1 MAVPG
6 TEKNHRRPSN
16 PKRKKIM
23 SRSENSRPTQT
34 SAWLAVLSVALSAT
48 VFCTTEFLPVGL
60 LRYISHGLA
69 VSEGTAGIM
78 VTAPGLLAAFAA
90 PVVTVAVR
98 SVDRRRVLQG
108 LALVLVAS
116 NLIAMLAPNF
126 LVLVFAR
133 ALFGIGI
140 GGFWAIGA
148 GLGASLVPEQHAGR
162 ATSLIFAGVSLGMLI
177 GGPAGALIGEL
188 AGWRVAFGAA
198 LAMSAMALLVQML
211 SLPELRVIQRIE
223 ARDLLGILATRP
235 GRVGLAAMT
244 LALCGQFATYTYV
257 TPFLAT
263 VSGFDGK
270 AISSLL
276 LGYTLIGLLGNF
288 IGGASAQRD
297 VRTTLLA
304 TILFI
309 ALPVA
314 ALPALGMHRLS
325 AIAALA
331 VWGVSYGAMP
341 VALQMWMARA
351 TPDVREGGMALFVA
365 VFQVSIALGSFAGG
379 LIVDRYGLFYTM
391 YSGAALGILAI
402 IAIMLFGG
410 PARTATETA
419 TAG

>member
-1 MAVPG
+1 
-6 TEKNHRRPSN
+6 
-16 PKRKKIM
+16 
-23 SRSENSRPTQT
+23 
-34 SAWLAVLSVALSAT
+34 
-48 VFCTTEFLPVGL
+48 
-60 LRYISHGLA
+60 
-69 VSEGTAGIM
+69 
-78 VTAPGLLAAFAA
+78 LAAA
-90 PVVTVAVR
+90 
-98 SVDRRRVLQG
+98 
-108 LALVLVAS
+108 
-116 NLIAMLAPNF
+116 
-126 LVLVFAR
+126 
-133 ALFGIGI
+133 
-140 GGFWAIGA
+140 
-148 GLGASLVPEQHAGR
+148 
-162 ATSLIFAGVSLGMLI
+162 
-177 GGPAGALIGEL
+177 
-188 AGWRVAFGAA
+188 
-198 LAMSAMALLVQML
+198 
-211 SLPELRVIQRIE
+211 
-223 ARDLLGILATRP
+223 
-235 GRVGLAAMT
+235 

-270 AISSLL
+270 TISSLL

-351 TPDVREGGMALFVA
+351 TPEVREGGMALFVA
-365 VFQVSIALGSFAGG
+365 VFQISIALGSFAGG
-379 LIVDRYGLFYTM
+379 LIVDRYGLFYAM

>member
-1 MAVPG
+1 M
-6 TEKNHRRPSN
+6 NPSQN
-16 PKRKKIM
+16 
-23 SRSENSRPTQT
+23 SRSTPIP
-34 SAWLAVLSVALSAT
+34 AWLAVLSVAFSAT

-69 VSEGTAGIM
+69 VSEGAAGIM
-78 VTAPGLLAAFAA
+78 VSAPGLLAAISA
-90 PVVTVAVR
+90 PAVTVAVR
-98 SVDRRRVLQG
+98 RADRRRVLQG
-108 LALVLVAS
+108 LGLILVAS

-126 LVLVFAR
+126 FILVLAR
-133 ALFGIGI
+133 ALFGVGI

-148 GLGASLVPEQHAGR
+148 GLGARLVSDQHVGR

-188 AGWRVAFGAA
+188 AGWRAAFGAT
-198 LAMSAMALLVQML
+198 LAMSVVALLVQVAA
-211 SLPELRVIQRIE
+211 LPELRVIQRISG
-223 ARDLLGILATRP
+223 RDLLGILATRP

-257 TPFLAT
+257 TPLLAT

-270 AISSLL
+270 TISSLL
-276 LGYTLIGLLGNF
+276 LGYTLIGLFGNF
-288 IGGASAQRD
+288 MGGAGAQRD

-314 ALPALGMHRLS
+314 VLPALGIHRIS

-341 VALQMWMARA
+341 VALQMWMAQA
-351 TPDVREGGMALFVA
+351 TPDMREGGMALFVA
-365 VFQVSIALGSFAGG
+365 VFQISIALGSFAGG
-379 LIVDRYGLFYTM
+379 LIVDRYGLFAAM
-391 YSGAALGILAI
+391 YFGAALGVLAMLT
-402 IAIMLFGG
+402 IMLFGRS
-410 PARTATETA
+410 ARTATETA
-419 TAG
+419 ATN

>member
-1 MAVPG
+1 M
-6 TEKNHRRPSN
+6 NRN
-16 PKRKKIM
+16 
-23 SRSENSRPTQT
+23 ENSRSTQAP
-34 SAWLAVLSVALSAT
+34 AWLAVLSVALSAT

-69 VSEGTAGIM
+69 VNEGAAGMM
-78 VTAPGLLAAFAA
+78 VSAPGLLAAIAA
-90 PVVTVAVR
+90 PAVTVAVR
-98 SVDRRRVLQG
+98 RVDRRRVLQG
-108 LALVLVAS
+108 LGMILVAS
-116 NLIAMLAPNF
+116 NLVAMLAPNF
-126 LVLVFAR
+126 LVLVLAR

-148 GLGASLVPEQHAGR
+148 GLGARLVAERHVGR

-188 AGWRVAFGAA
+188 AGWRAAFGAA
-198 LAMSAMALLVQML
+198 LAMSVVALLIQFAA
-211 SLPELRVIQRIE
+211 LPELRVVQRIRG
-223 ARDLLGILATRP
+223 RDLLGILATRF
-235 GRVGLAAMT
+235 GRAGLAAMT

-270 AISSLL
+270 TISSLL
-276 LGYTLIGLLGNF
+276 LGYTLIGLFGNF
-288 IGGASAQRD
+288 FGGAGAQRD

-314 ALPALGMHRLS
+314 ALPAIGIHRIS

-331 VWGVSYGAMP
+331 LWGVSYGAMP

-351 TPDVREGGMALFVA
+351 TPDMREGGMALFVA
-365 VFQVSIALGSFAGG
+365 VFQISIALGSLAGG
-379 LIVDRYGLFYTM
+379 LIVDHYGLFDAM
-391 YSGAALGILAI
+391 YSGSALGVLAMLS
-402 IAIMLFGG
+402 IMLFGR
-410 PARTATETA
+410 PARAATEA
-419 TAG
+419 AAGS